1 MKDTKESLWEYWL
14 IRNNSDQPIELVR
27 SNPRGNVVIVGEDRG
42 ITQHKRSHYFTKE
55 NKPDL
60 DKPVTFDLIH
70 LGHASAPVIGKAIDL
85 VDTAVLLKQ
94 QRNKRRKHYVAK
106 EAKQQVLA
114 LLGGGSSIREA
125 SRLCGVPRATV
136 SDWRASQVSDN

>member
-1 MKDTKESLWEYWL
+1 MKDTNLWEYWL
-14 IRNNSDQPIELVR
+14 IRNNSDSPIELVR
-27 SNPRGNVVIVGEDRG
+27 SNPRGNVVIAGEDRG
-42 ITQHKRSHYFTKE
+42 VTQHKRSHYFTKA

-85 VDTAVLLKQ
+85 VDAALLLKQ
-94 QRNKRRKHYVAK
+94 QKTQKRKQYLTK

-114 LLGGGSSIREA
+114 LLSDGCGIREA
-125 SRLCGVPRATV
+125 ARLCGVPRATV
-136 SDWRASQVSDN
+136 AYWRTSSVQ